1 MLEQLAHILTSTY
14 AISAE
19 ISLVLGIVILT
30 LLAAF
35 GKKSSAYRTA
45 AWTITLVITLAAF
58 AFVTQT
64 DANTLSLFNGLFEST
79 ALSTFGKELTLIT
92 TLIILIH
99 IKLMGYDLEA
109 EYYIILIAIVM
120 GLLFLFMANHFLS
133 IFIALEAVSICSY
146 ILVAMDGKSANLEA
160 GIKYLIFGG
169 ASTAFMLFGM
179 SLFFGIT
186 GSMNF
191 SSVTFQSQVLA
202 NPSWAILGAFGLT
215 LAGPLFKLSAAPFH
229 IWAPDV
235 YEATPTPLISFL
247 SVAPKIAAVFLIYK
261 LLLHI
266 PVDATYLLSF
276 VILLSILIGNFAAIS
291 QTNAKRMLGYSGI
304 AQAGFI
310 LIGLLAFQSSG
321 FQASVFYL
329 AIYIFMSTGAFL
341 LLDII
346 EKQTGS
352 YKLEDMS
359 GLSRKLIFLSIL
371 GLVFMIGLVGLPPSA
386 GFTAKFLVFSS
397 LYEQYTS
404 GGEKVLLWVLVF
416 GLINTAV
423 SIYYYL
429 KIPYFMFLKKPNE
442 SLNEG
447 KVPFIQMA
455 FLSIIGVLVLAL
467 FFAPQWVQDALK
479 TIF

>member
-1 MLEQLAHILTSTY
+1 MLEQLAHILTSTS

-19 ISLVLGIVILT
+19 ICLALGIVLLT
-30 LLAAF
+30 TLVAF
-35 GKKSSAYRTA
+35 GKKTSAYRTA
-45 AWTITLVITLAAF
+45 AWFLTLVFILLAYAI
-58 AFVTQT
+58 VSQT
-64 DANTLSLFNGLFEST
+64 DSATLSIFNGLFEST
-79 ALSTFGKELTLIT
+79 ALSTLGKELTLIT
-92 TLIILIH
+92 TLIVLSH
-99 IKLMGYDLEA
+99 IKVMGYDLDT
-109 EYYIILIAIVM
+109 EYYIVLITVVM
-120 GLLFLFMANHFLS
+120 GLLFLLMANHFLS
-133 IFIALEAVSICSY
+133 IFIALETVSICSY
-146 ILVAMDGKSANLEA
+146 ILVAMNGNKSNLEA

-191 SSVTFQSQVLA
+191 SSAAFQSQVLS
-202 NPSWAILGAFGLT
+202 NPSWAILGALGLT

-261 LLLHI
+261 FLVQI
-266 PVDATYLLSF
+266 PVDTGLLLSF

-329 AIYIFMSTGAFL
+329 AVYIFMSTGSFL
-341 LLDII
+341 LLDMI
-346 EKQTGS
+346 EKKTGS
-352 YKLEDMS
+352 NEFKAMA
-359 GLSRKLIFLSIL
+359 GLSQRFIFLSIL
-371 GLVFMIGLVGLPPSA
+371 GLIFMIGLVGLPPSA

-397 LYEQYTS
+397 LYEQYSSS
-404 GGEKVLLWVLVF
+404 GENILLWVLVF

-442 SLNEG
+442 PINDEKLPI
-447 KVPFIQMA
+447 VQMA
-455 FLSIIGVLVLAL
+455 FLTLLAVSVLAL
-467 FFAPQWVQDALK
+467 FFAPQWIQDALQG
-479 TIF
+479 IF

>member
-1 MLEQLAHILTSTY
+1 MLEQLAHILLSTSV
-14 AISAE
+14 ISAE
-19 ISLVLGIVILT
+19 ICLVLGIVFLT
-30 LLAAF
+30 TLVAF
-35 GKKSSAYRTA
+35 GKKTSAYKTTA
-45 AWTITLVITLAAF
+45 WLLTLVVTLLAF
-58 AFVTQT
+58 ALVFQT
-64 DANTLSLFNGLFEST
+64 DSATLSIFNGLFEST
-79 ALSTFGKELTLIT
+79 AVSTLGKELTLIT

-99 IKLMGYDLEA
+99 LKVMGYDLDT
-109 EYYIILIAIVM
+109 EYYIVLLTMVM
-120 GLLFLFMANHFLS
+120 GLLFLLMSNHFLS
-133 IFIALEAVSICSY
+133 IFIALETVSICSY
-146 ILVAMDGKSANLEA
+146 ILVAMNGNKSNLEA

-191 SSVTFQSQVLA
+191 SSAAFQSQLLL
-202 NPSWAILGAFGLT
+202 NPSWAILGSFGLT

-247 SVAPKIAAVFLIYK
+247 SVAPKIAAIFLIYK
-261 LLLHI
+261 LLVHI
-266 PVDATYLLSF
+266 PVDASFLLSF

-329 AIYIFMSTGAFL
+329 AVYLFMSTGSFL
-341 LLDII
+341 LLDMI

-352 YKLEDMS
+352 NEFKAMA
-359 GLSRKLIFLSIL
+359 GLSQRFIFLSIL
-371 GLVFMIGLVGLPPSA
+371 GLIFMIGLVGLPPSS

-397 LYEQYTS
+397 LYEQYAS
-404 GGEKVLLWVLVF
+404 SGEKILLWVLAF
-416 GLINTAV
+416 GLLNTAV

-429 KIPYFMFLKKPNE
+429 KIPYFMFLKKAEQPVNT
-442 SLNEG
+442 G
-447 KVPFIQMA
+447 KIPLLQVI
-455 FLSIIGVLVLAL
+455 FLTILGTLVLAL
-467 FFAPQWVQDALK
+467 FFAPQWVQDTLQG
-479 TIF
+479 IF